1 MKLKKNIHKFQEIIF
16 NYVIIIT
23 YILYIII
30 LFGLSSSAP
39 EYLNDLQKYTK
50 IYVSL
55 FLILRFNPF
64 RQIEFTK
71 LDSRIAFSAGLFL
84 FTTSALQDSLVIFIR
99 NINSKIKDTIKYY
112 KNNITNENENK
123 INENKNI
130 NNKNSSNYL

>member
-16 NYVIIIT
+16 NYVIVIT
-23 YILYIII
+23 YFLYIII
-30 LFGLSSSAP
+30 LLGLSSNAP

-71 LDSRIAFSAGLFL
+71 LDSKIAFSAGLFL
-84 FTTSALQDSLVIFIR
+84 FATSALQDSLVALIQ
-99 NINSKIKDTIKYY
+99 NINLKIKNYFV
-112 KNNITNENENK
+112 KNNTNNTNK
-123 INENKNI
+123 
-130 NNKNSSNYL
+130 